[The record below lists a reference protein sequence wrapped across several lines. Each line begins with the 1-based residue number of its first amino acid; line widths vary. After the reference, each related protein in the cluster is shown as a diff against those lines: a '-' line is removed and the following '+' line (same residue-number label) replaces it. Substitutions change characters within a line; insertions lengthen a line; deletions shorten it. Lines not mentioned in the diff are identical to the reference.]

1 MKLKFLLAAL
11 VTVAAVSCQQ
21 KGETAIEVNLTDIP
35 ENCRIDVSRVEG
47 QGGQT
52 IYVDSSKTTDRKF
65 TIKCDS
71 ITDNTSFT
79 IFLQKITDK
88 GQALAYTGTIL
99 VADGYTT
106 KVSGKGI
113 YPSTWTID
121 SKHPKQAFLNKL
133 DEGCKDLKKQIDE
146 IRLASDTV
154 SSRESRMKLYDLQD
168 EIYDKISEK
177 QFALMETL
185 PIDEYWLEELGRN
198 SGTINYEGKDYKYYN
213 KVEALYNKMPDEYKK
228 SKIGKAINLA
238 LYAKAPAVGDQIN
251 DYDLY
256 DIDGKVHHL
265 ADYKGKWLLLDFSSY
280 FCGPCRMFD
289 ASVKYFYERGIGK
302 DFEIITIT
310 ADTEGQFAQMVA
322 EEKPLHTLFNDRD
335 GRYGLFAIN
344 KISATPTFYVV
355 NPDGK
360 IEDIFEG
367 VDMGK
372 IIKLM
377 KEHDG
382 FAAPE
387 FKTENGATII
397 TNPDFADINNTFL
410 IDKVEIYKDSV
421 VLNCTYPFSGGY
433 KVVKETGLFLG
444 GKCISKM
451 TKSNIS
457 TDDFTQV
464 PFGEVGH
471 CRLTFEPL
479 PKGIKTVD
487 FIEGDCENCF
497 RVMGLKVTE
506 E

>member
-11 VTVAAVSCQQ
+11 VIVAAVSCQQ

-47 QGGQT
+47 QGGQG
-52 IYVDSSKTTDRKF
+52 IYTDSSKTTDRKF

-99 VADGYTT
+99 VEDGYTT

-198 SGTINYEGKDYKYYN
+198 SGTINYEGKDYKYYD

-228 SKIGKAINLA
+228 SKIGKALNLA

-256 DIDGKVHHL
+256 DINGKVHHL

-322 EEKPLHTLFNDRD
+322 EEKPNHPLLNDRD

-377 KEHDG
+377 KEHGG

-397 TNPDFADINNTFL
+397 TNPDYSDINSMLL
-410 IDKVEIYKDSV
+410 IDKVAIYKDSV
-421 VLNCTYPFSGGY
+421 TLDCTYPMYGGY
-433 KVVKETGLFLG
+433 KVVKETGLFAN

-451 TKSNIS
+451 IKSNIS
-457 TDDFTQV
+457 TDNYTQV

-471 CRLTFEPL
+471 CHLTFEPL
-479 PKGIKTVD
+479 PKGTKQFD

-497 RVMGLKVTE
+497 RVMGVKIE
-506 E
+506 N

>member
-1 MKLKFLLAAL
+1 MKLKFIIAAL
-11 VTVAAVSCQQ
+11 IIMAAASCQQ

-35 ENCRIDVSRVEG
+35 ENCRIDVSRFEG

-71 ITDNTSFT
+71 ITDNTSFK

-99 VADGYTT
+99 VEDGYTT

-121 SKHPKQAFLNKL
+121 SKHPKQAFVNKMN
-133 DEGCKDLKKQIDE
+133 DAVKDFNKQIDE
-146 IRLASDTV
+146 LRLSSDTITT
-154 SSRESRMKLYDLQD
+154 RESRMKLYDLQD
-168 EIYDKISEK
+168 EIYDQIAEK
-177 QFALMETL
+177 HFALMETL
-185 PIDEYWLEELGRN
+185 PIDEYWLEELGRH
-198 SGTINYEGKDYKYYN
+198 SGTINYEGKDYKYYD
-213 KVEALYNKMPDEYKK
+213 KVEALYNKMPDEYKN
-228 SKIGKAINLA
+228 SKIGKALHHA
-238 LYAKAPAVGDQIN
+238 LYGKTPAVGDEIN

-289 ASVKYFYERGIGK
+289 ASVKYFYERGISK

-322 EEKPLHTLFNDRD
+322 EEKPNHPLLNDRD
-335 GRYGLFAIN
+335 GTAGLFALN
-344 KISATPTFYVV
+344 KISGTPTFHLV

-360 IEDIFEG
+360 IEDIFMG
-367 VDMGK
+367 VDLEK
-372 IIKLM
+372 IVRLLKA
-377 KEHDG
+377 HG

-397 TNPDFADINNTFL
+397 TNPDFSDINNTFL

-471 CRLTFEPL
+471 CRLIFETL

-497 RVMGLKVTE
+497 RVMGLKIE
-506 E
+506 N

>member
-88 GQALAYTGTIL
+88 GQALAYTGKIL

-213 KVEALYNKMPDEYKK
+213 KVEALYNKMPDEYKN
-228 SKIGKAINLA
+228 SKIGKALHHA
-238 LYAKAPAVGDQIN
+238 LYAKAPAVGDEIN

-289 ASVKYFYERGIGK
+289 ASVKYFYERGISK

-322 EEKPLHTLFNDRD
+322 EEKPNHPLLNDRD
-335 GRYGLFAIN
+335 GSAGLFALN
-344 KISATPTFYVV
+344 KIAGTPTFHLV

-360 IEDIFEG
+360 IEDIFMG
-367 VDMGK
+367 VDLEK
-372 IIKLM
+372 IVRLLKA
-377 KEHDG
+377 HG

-397 TNPDFADINNTFL
+397 TNPDYSDINSMLL
-410 IDKVEIYKDSV
+410 IDKVAIYKDSV
-421 VLNCTYPFSGGY
+421 ALDCTYPMYGGY
-433 KVVKETGLFLG
+433 KVVKETGLFAN

-451 TKSNIS
+451 IKSNIS
-457 TDDFTQV
+457 TDNYTQV

-471 CRLTFEPL
+471 CHLTFEPL

-497 RVMGLKVTE
+497 RVMGLKIE
-506 E
+506 N

>member
-35 ENCRIDVSRVEG
+35 EEYEVDLSRVEG
-47 QGGQT
+47 RGG
-52 IYVDSSKTTDRKF
+52 SSVYIDTTKSTTRKF
-65 TIKCDS
+65 SFKCDS
-71 ITDNTSFT
+71 ITDNTSFFLVIKKGNYEFYT
-79 IFLQKITDK
+79 SSNDIFVQE
-88 GQALAYTGTIL
+88 
-99 VADGYTT
+99 GYTT
-106 KVSGKGI
+106 TVTGAGI
-113 YPSTWTID
+113 FPSTWTIK
-121 SKHPKQAFLNKL
+121 SKNPRQDFNNKL
-133 DEGCKDLKKQIDE
+133 YEPSKDLYKQKDELRLAAYKSTSEEERGKIEDQIDE
-146 IRLASDTV
+146 I
-154 SSRESRMKLYDLQD
+154 YDQ
-168 EIYDKISEK
+168 IADKSFETMMTLPVDNY
-177 QFALMETL
+177 LME
-185 PIDEYWLEELGRN
+185 ELSHRIG
-198 SGTINYEGKDYKYYN
+198 GINYEGKNFKQYDKVVAIYN
-213 KVEALYNKMPDEYKK
+213 NLPDEYKN
-228 SKIGKAINLA
+228 SKIGKALHHA
-238 LYAKAPAVGDQIN
+238 LYGKTPAVGDEIN

-289 ASVKYFYERGIGK
+289 ASVKYFYERGISK

-322 EEKPLHTLFNDRD
+322 EEKPNHPLLNDRD
-335 GRYGLFAIN
+335 GTAGLFALN
-344 KISATPTFYVV
+344 KIAGTPTFHLV

-360 IEDIFEG
+360 IEDIFMG
-367 VDMGK
+367 VDLEK
-372 IIKLM
+372 IVRLLKA
-377 KEHDG
+377 HG

-397 TNPDFADINNTFL
+397 TNPDFSDINNTFL